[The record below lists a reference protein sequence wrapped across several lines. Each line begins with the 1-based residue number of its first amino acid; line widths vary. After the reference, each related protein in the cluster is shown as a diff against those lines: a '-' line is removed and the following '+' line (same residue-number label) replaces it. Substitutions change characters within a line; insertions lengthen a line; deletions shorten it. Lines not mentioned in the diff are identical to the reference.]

1 MPPPPPALGARAPP
15 PSSSRPPSTGRSP
28 ELAHDICKSWLSNFF
43 FFPCLPAKSVLAA
56 ACLSTFSGS
65 GDRIASHPVLS
76 CPVQERHR
84 LLVAASPR
92 FAAPQKSIAFI
103 GGHGS
108 LTSEPSLPVCQ
119 KTYRVS
125 ACRSCG
131 ALVPLPFPLHV
142 KPRSLPTSP
151 ALLLSFALP
160 PLNILAAVP
169 YRRALASGWAL
180 TPA

>member
-1 MPPPPPALGARAPP
+1 MTSARAHTTAAAVDGRRPALGQG
-15 PSSSRPPSTGRSP
+15 TGRPVGSIHP
-28 ELAHDICKSWLSNFF
+28 LGGLSY
-43 FFPCLPAKSVLAA
+43 
-56 ACLSTFSGS
+56 
-65 GDRIASHPVLS
+65 PVLS